1 MGKLGHNKLHGR
13 ESDFF
18 HGIFVFCRMPKNKSK
33 LGFSAVPTAKFQV
46 GGLRVSSSCVQTAHH
61 FGFVGNA
68 GFSTSAKKASRSN
81 RLNKR

>member
-1 MGKLGHNKLHGR
+1 MGKLGHVELHGR

-18 HGIFVFCRMPKNKSK
+18 HGISIFFRMPKNKSK
-33 LGFSAVPTAKFQV
+33 LGFGAVPTTKFRV

-68 GFSTSAKKASRSN
+68 GLSTSAKKASSSN